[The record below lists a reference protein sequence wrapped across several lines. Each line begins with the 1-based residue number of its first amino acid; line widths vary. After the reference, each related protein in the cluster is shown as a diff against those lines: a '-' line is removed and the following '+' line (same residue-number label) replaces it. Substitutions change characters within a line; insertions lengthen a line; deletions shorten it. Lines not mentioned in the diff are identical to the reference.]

1 MYKHH
6 SLEEKKEIIRLH
18 EAGACMVELMNRF
31 HVRDHYLYIL
41 FGRYEKYGID
51 GLERYKRKRITAK
64 LKKSVIEEYEKDIL
78 PLWQICVKYDI
89 SYTSVCRSDK
99 PASEFIHKPL
109 RAIYH
114 WKTTFSPTSGEVDFI
129 KQHHV
134 GRVYIHYFDVVLR
147 DGVVQ
152 PEATV
157 RFRQNYQ

>member
-1 MYKHH
+1 MKQAPHR
-6 SLEEKKEIIRLH
+6 SIW
-18 EAGACMVELMNRF
+18 MVIALMM
-31 HVRDHYLYIL
+31 
-41 FGRYEKYGID
+41 
-51 GLERYKRKRITAK
+51 ITACCN
-64 LKKSVIEEYEKDIL
+64 KKKQNEYL
-78 PLWQICVKYDI
+78 
-89 SYTSVCRSDK
+89 
-99 PASEFIHKPL
+99 HKPM

-114 WKTTFSPTSGEVDFI
+114 WKTTFAPTASEINFI

>member
-6 SLEEKKEIIRLH
+6 SLEEKKEIIRMH

-78 PLWQICVKYDI
+78 PDLREIRHQLHECLPLGAAVQARRLRRVVTQQFTRTTTERYGTTQEERATDGIR
-89 SYTSVCRSDK
+89 T
-99 PASEFIHKPL
+99 ASGACSL
-109 RAIYH
+109 A
-114 WKTTFSPTSGEVDFI
+114 
-129 KQHHV
+129 
-134 GRVYIHYFDVVLR
+134 
-147 DGVVQ
+147 
-152 PEATV
+152 
-157 RFRQNYQ
+157 